1 MKIDMSKCHEMEKL
15 GLCFILYLHT
25 YEAIKATGIP
35 FGVTTITDENAK
47 GNNQL
52 NIQKSKV

>member
-1 MKIDMSKCHEMEKL
+1 MEKL

>member
-1 MKIDMSKCHEMEKL
+1 MSKCHEMEKL